1 MPYNDIEIGEDGLA
15 RCGWVGTDQLYQNYH
30 DEEWGV
36 ILRGDQ
42 QLFEKLSL
50 EAFQAGL
57 SWITILRRRE
67 AFRKAFNNF
76 SIQKVANYTDNDV
89 DKLLQDEGIIRN
101 RLKIEATISNAQVIS
116 RFEPGTL
123 TELMWSF
130 APQKTKV
137 NYKKLQDVPAQTEE
151 SVALSKELK
160 RRGLRFVGP
169 TTMYA
174 LMQSTG
180 MVNDHLADCHKAIR

>member
-1 MPYNDIEIGEDGLA
+1 MPYKDIEIGEDGLA

-67 AFRKAFNNF
+67 TFRKAFNNF

-89 DKLLQDEGIIRN
+89 DRLLQDEGIIRN

-116 RFEPGTL
+116 QFEPGTL

-137 NYKKLQDVPAQTEE
+137 NHKKLQDVPAQTEE

-180 MVNDHLADCHKAIR
+180 MVNDHLAKCHKAH